1 MDLDDHEPP
10 GEAPFGG
17 DLSAGAAFEGMRV
30 PPHNVQAEQSLL
42 GALMLENGT
51 WELVA
56 DKVREVDFYRREHQ
70 LIFRAVALLADDDQP
85 FDVVTLAE
93 TLEKRKLLTDVGGM
107 DYLAEIDRNTASA
120 ANAAH
125 YARIIRFNSVL
136 RQLIKAG

>member
-70 LIFRAVALLADDDQP
+70 LIFRAVALLADD
-85 FDVVTLAE
+85 
-93 TLEKRKLLTDVGGM
+93 
-107 DYLAEIDRNTASA
+107 
-120 ANAAH
+120 
-125 YARIIRFNSVL
+125 
-136 RQLIKAG
+136 